1 MYLSKGEKLI
11 LWVVG
16 MGLVVLVILRLIAP
30 RQTDWEFSFESGS
43 TEPMGCKATYEL
55 LGGIFERVETNRKP
69 MTQFLR
75 ENDSATL
82 SLAIVTAKYD
92 PSKFEVIRLLD
103 WISQGHHC
111 LVSALAFSPTLLDT
125 LGLGM
130 GESGFEQT
138 GSLAVSCIA
147 GRRHSV
153 SLTFPVRLPR
163 CYFTTDSLKGY
174 EAVAYCDSNVVAIRL
189 GIGAGFL
196 ILDSAPYM
204 HTNYGVLYSDRRY
217 CEALFSYL
225 PGAHLVWDERN
236 KPGRFTGGSLL
247 SFVLSR
253 PSLKAAYYTA
263 MIGIVLSFF
272 FGIRRRQRPI
282 PEIVPLRNT
291 SVELAKAIGLL
302 WHSKGEHR
310 RVALKKWLYF
320 REKIHERTAIRWE
333 SDEAT
338 LNAIAS
344 KLGVPLA
351 QIKGLDQKA
360 RAVELSKRISSDEL
374 KEFYLGMK
382 RVVSSDQSLRGK
394 VRPVG

>member
-1 MYLSKGEKLI
+1 MLVLI
-11 LWVVG
+11 
-16 MGLVVLVILRLIAP
+16 ILRLFAP
-30 RQTDWEFSFESGS
+30 RPTDWEFSFKAGS

-55 LGGIFERVETNRKP
+55 MDDLFERVETNRKP
-69 MTQFLR
+69 ITQFIR
-75 ENDSATL
+75 ESDSAAL

-92 PSKFEVIRLLD
+92 PSRYEVIRLLD

-111 LVSALAFSPTLLDT
+111 LVSALAFSPALLDT
-125 LGLGM
+125 LGLEM
-130 GESGFEQT
+130 GDSGFDQT
-138 GSLAVSCIA
+138 GSLAVNSIA
-147 GRRHSV
+147 GRRYSV
-153 SLTFPVRLPR
+153 NLNFPVRLPR
-163 CYFTTDSLKGY
+163 YYFTTDSLNGY
-174 EAVAYCDSNVVAIRL
+174 EAIAYCDSNVVAIRL

-204 HTNYGVLYSDRRY
+204 HTNYGVLHSDKRY
-217 CEALFSYL
+217 CEALFSYM
-225 PGAHLVWDERN
+225 PGTHMVWDERN
-236 KPGRFTGGSLL
+236 KPGNITGGSLL

-253 PSLKAAYYTA
+253 PSLKAAYYTT

-272 FGIRRRQRPI
+272 FGFRRRQRPI

-302 WHSKGEHR
+302 WHRKGEHR

-320 REKIHERTAIRWE
+320 RERIHERTAIRWE
-333 SDEAT
+333 SEEAT

-351 QIKGLDQKA
+351 QIKSIDHKV
-360 RAVELSKRISSDEL
+360 RAIKLTKGISSGEL
-374 KEFYLGMK
+374 KAFYLEMK

-394 VRPVG
+394 NRPVGEKY